1 MKIKPEFEIINVAD
15 DYMLIP
21 VGEQMEQFN
30 GTVILNEV
38 SAFLLG
44 LMKTDI
50 SKEELVSS
58 LVKEYDVDPDVA
70 QKDVES
76 ILETMNRI
84 GIIYE

>member
-1 MKIKPEFEIINVAD
+1 MKIKPEFEIVNVAD

-58 LVKEYDVDPDVA
+58 LIREYDVDPDVA

-76 ILETMNRI
+76 TLEKMNRI